1 MQPLSRRRRL
11 GYLLVSCLLF
21 LVLAPVAILYAKG
34 YRLTDNLT
42 ITRTGGLYASVG
54 FSGAKVYLDDV
65 LMKETGVF
73 QKGALIQNLKPGTYT
88 IRVEKEGLNTWEK
101 TLPVFRETV
110 TDARVLML
118 PTEPVITEILPTKPV
133 EKDASSTEK
142 VKPEK
147 NPQFE
152 IVVDLFGPKTVA
164 SSTEEKIINKLSAEV
179 ESGVIQV
186 LWTGEE
192 DSRPSYFCL
201 GRECKE
207 EIFIRGQGSI
217 SSFYFLPGRD
227 DVVIFETPNG
237 IFASE
242 IDNRSKQN
250 AQIIWKK
257 AGLKLRVSDNN
268 IYIKDG
274 KQYFAVSL

>member
-1 MQPLSRRRRL
+1 MQPLSRRRRR

-21 LVLAPVAILYAKG
+21 LVMAPAAILYAKG
-34 YRLTDNLT
+34 YRLTETLT

-54 FSGAKVYLDDV
+54 FSGARVYLDDI

-73 QKGALIQNLKPGTYT
+73 QKGSLIQNLKPGTYT
-88 IRVEKEGLNTWEK
+88 LRVEKDGLNTWEK

-118 PTEPVITEILPTKPV
+118 PTEPVITEILPTKPT
-133 EKDASSTEK
+133 EKDATSTDKIE
-142 VKPEK
+142 PEE
-147 NPQFE
+147 NPQYE
-152 IVVDLFGPKTVA
+152 VVTNLFGPKTVA

-179 ESGVIQV
+179 ESGVIKV

-201 GRECKE
+201 GEECKE

-217 SSFYFLPGRD
+217 STFYFLPGRD
-227 DVVIFETPNG
+227 DVVIFETQSG

-250 AQIIWKK
+250 MQTIWKK
-257 AGLKLRVSDNN
+257 SALKLRVSDNA

-274 KQYFAVSL
+274 KRYFAVSL